1 MKTFIKTPLSLIV
14 IGILFVGCGSSNDDE
29 NKNTPQ
35 TTMEQNETKDKIID
49 LSTKEE
55 VKKPISDDS
64 KSQEEKTQTTPIQT
78 DKTNIGAVTPKPETT
93 EEKTEI
99 PKVEEE
105 KTQTTPT
112 QTDKTNIGAV
122 TPKPKTTEEKTEIP
136 KVEEEKKEEKTETT
150 PIITYQPTNSTND
163 SEKNPVI
170 EKTKVKGR
178 VVDGQIYGAEVM
190 IMSMDKKLLAK
201 TTTDKNGE
209 FNIDVPNLPDNY
221 LIITNNGIDMGVDG
235 EININDKKSFS
246 MKAIA
251 KKGELVNITPVSTVI
266 TEIEEQGK
274 TLQEA
279 QNDLNKAFN
288 FNANTNLNNFNPII
302 HDKINKVG
310 NFLALLANSIPAN
323 DKELVFKSIAKVLSK
338 KKISVNITNQN
349 VDIKSLNL
357 ADITD
362 EVKLLSPKAILSND
376 ISKIL
381 KVEKV
386 IKLNLKK
393 VTEEIQTVKNITQEG
408 KIRVLAKKIAF
419 DSTIAQIQKSDEYEL
434 NLDKLELFGNKMA
447 ISVEAVLKN
456 NSLNNSSDD
465 DIELFSE
472 IVNENLNK
480 DDGVLSTA
488 LVQIASDYK
497 EVSKLTTN
505 PNSKKIFRD
514 IYKYSDIRDVAKIEM
529 VTKSL
534 KDVKVVEQIDDSANA
549 IAKHI
554 EGENAEIKVELQTQL
569 ENSVA
574 GIIANEIDKSGKDVV
589 KIAQIKNAI
598 DNSVKNDFFT
608 ETIKKRV
615 EVKISIKQ
623 KVKKDEK
630 LSKMDKAKLIASNDM
645 LKKLKISVKITKFT
659 KIAQNNSDKIF
670 DKINQNIENSDN
682 DMELE
687 NKITALEFA
696 FFDFSKPIDEN
707 IFEKTITDSV
717 KIAKNINSNDD
728 INRIESIIKIQNQL
742 ISDLKKDIHVDSI
755 ASISSNITD
764 NVVIK
769 KPKAKEMRLIQPPI
783 ISGGE
788 QRPNLLIFYYD

>member
-64 KSQEEKTQTTPIQT
+64 KSQ
-78 DKTNIGAVTPKPETT
+78 
-93 EEKTEI
+93 
-99 PKVEEE
+99 EE

-645 LKKLKISVKITKFT
+645 LKKLKISVKIKKFT